1 MNISVRPP
9 VTALPLIAAAFTLV
23 VWSSAF
29 AAISYGLQA
38 FAPAELALL
47 RFLVASLVFALP
59 VAFGLIKLPPRRDWP
74 AVVVLSL
81 LGMSVYQLSL
91 GYAMTRVP
99 AGSAAVIVSLAPGV
113 TAALAALRLGES
125 LGRRILIGLAVA
137 FAGAL
142 LVTLGSG
149 RTIRFEPMA
158 LLVLVSVLVTSI
170 YFVGQKPL
178 LQRTTPLG
186 FTAASIFVG
195 TLGLLPFGLH
205 LPEKLALASTPQIAS
220 AIWLGLGPTILGY
233 IAWSFALSRAP
244 VSVVSSFL
252 YGQPLLAGLI
262 AWLWLGQTMGSLA
275 ILGGALTLVG
285 VALTVRGA
293 RKPAVV
299 PVAAPVVAAPAL
311 SKLCNACVALWHGAQ
326 VQIR

>member
-47 RFLVASLVFALP
+47 RFVVASLVFALP

-74 AVVVLSL
+74 AVVMLSL
-81 LGMSVYQLSL
+81 LGMTVYQLSL

-125 LGRRILIGLAVA
+125 LGKRILVGLAVA

-205 LPEKLALASTPQIAS
+205 LPEKLVLASTPQIAS

-275 ILGGALTLVG
+275 ILGGALTLAG

-293 RKPAVV
+293 RKPVDV
-299 PVAAPVVAAPAL
+299 PVAAPVVAKPAL
-311 SKLCNACVALWHGAQ
+311 AKLCHACVALWHGAQ

>member
-59 VAFGLIKLPPRRDWP
+59 VAFGLITLPPRRDWP

-81 LGMSVYQLSL
+81 LGMTAYQLSL

-125 LGRRILIGLAVA
+125 LGARILIGLAVA

-142 LVTLGSG
+142 LVTFGSG
-149 RTIRFEPMA
+149 HTIRFEPMA

-205 LPEKLALASTPQIAS
+205 LPEKLALASMPQIAS

-262 AWLWLGQTMGSLA
+262 AWLWLGQTMGTLA
-275 ILGGALTLVG
+275 IVGGALTLVG

-293 RKPAVV
+293 RKPTVV
-299 PVAAPVVAAPAL
+299 PIAAPVVAAPPL

>member
-1 MNISVRPP
+1 MDIRSRP
-9 VTALPLIAAAFTLV
+9 VLAALPLLAAGVTIFI
-23 VWSSAF
+23 WSSAF
-29 AAISYGLQA
+29 PAISYGLQA

-81 LGMSVYQLSL
+81 LGMTVYQLSL

-299 PVAAPVVAAPAL
+299 PVATPVVAAPAL